1 MVDAFRDG
9 ASYDVGT
16 RFTKDDLTFYGN
28 AAYSKVVEPF
38 SAGGNPT
45 GKTYQYDKVRTL
57 MGAGPEGLAC
67 VEISKRMITRDSDM
81 TRLLDR
87 LEKQGLVR
95 RERDVSDRRVV
106 LAHLQEQGQQVLA
119 ELAAPVKKLHVAQAA
134 TMRELGGRLIT

>member
-1 MVDAFRDG
+1 MGQTSAQAFIDIQRT
-9 ASYDVGT
+9 ANQ
-16 RFTKDDLTFYGN
+16 LIN
-28 AAYSKVVEPF
+28 ELAQLLEPF
-38 SAGGNPT
+38 GLTPN
-45 GKTYQYDKVRTL
+45 QYNVLRIL
-57 MGAGPEGLAC
+57 GGAGPEGLAC

-119 ELAAPVKKLHVAQAA
+119 EVAAPVKKLHVAQAA